1 VGGVVNF
8 ESANTSLPKTA
19 ILQLPGLNEVRVAVV
34 GLGYV
39 GLPVAAFVGLHFPVV
54 GFDIDRKR
62 VAELVR
68 FLDRAGQISETELRT
83 ANAEFSHDIT
93 AIADCNFYIIAVPTP
108 IDQAKRPD
116 MAALRSASAV
126 VGSVLKPG
134 NVVVYESTVY
144 PGATE
149 EVCVPIL
156 ESKSGL
162 KLNVDFSV
170 GYSPER
176 INPADLQH
184 RLPDIVK
191 ITSGSNPVAA
201 ELIDKVYARVVTA
214 GTFKASSIRV
224 AEAAKVIENVQR
236 DVNIA
241 LVNELAMLFK
251 ALGLDTREVL
261 EAAGTKWNFHP
272 YTPGLVGGHCIG
284 VDPYYL
290 THKAQSV
297 GFHPDMILAG
307 RRTNDNMPVFVAQ
320 DILKGMLQRRM
331 KVDGAKLLVLGFTFK
346 DNCPDIRNTKVAE
359 LIKRLQEFSIDVI
372 IYDPLVEQEEAK
384 QEYGLDV
391 LTQLPQ
397 GLFDVIVYAV
407 NHDQIKSQAPEVF
420 STRLKPQGFIFDIK
434 SVLPSNISHARL

>member
-1 VGGVVNF
+1 MDIALSKTERLAPAAV
-8 ESANTSLPKTA
+8 AHLPA
-19 ILQLPGLNEVRVAVV
+19 LASVHVAVV

-39 GLPVAAFVGLHFPVV
+39 GLPVAAFIGQYFPVV
-54 GFDIDRKR
+54 GYDVDRRR
-62 VAELVR
+62 VDELNR
-68 FLDRAGQISETELRT
+68 GLDRANQVSRTELSSESIKFT
-83 ANAEFSHDIT
+83 SDQHLLQK
-93 AIADCNFYIIAVPTP
+93 CNFYIVAVPTP

-116 MAALRSASAV
+116 MAALKSASAV
-126 VGSVLKPG
+126 VGSVLEPG

-149 EVCVPIL
+149 EICVPIL
-156 ESKSGL
+156 EEKSGL
-162 KLNVDFSV
+162 RFNIDFSV

-176 INPADLQH
+176 INPADPKH

-191 ITSGSNPVAA
+191 ITSGSNPAAA
-201 ELIDKVYARVVTA
+201 ELIDQVYGKAVTA
-214 GTFKASSIRV
+214 GTYKASSIRV

-251 ALGLDTREVL
+251 TLGLDTREVL
-261 EAAGTKWNFHP
+261 EAAATKWNFHQ
-272 YTPGLVGGHCIG
+272 YSPGLVGGHCIG

-359 LIKRLQEFSIDVI
+359 LIEHLQEFAIDVTA
-372 IYDPLVEQEEAK
+372 YDPLVDRDEARH
-384 QEYGLDV
+384 EYGLEVVND
-391 LTQLPQ
+391 LP
-397 GLFDVIVYAV
+397 GNRFDVVVYAV
-407 NHDQIKSQAPEVF
+407 NHDRIKSQISQIF
-420 STRLKPQGFIFDIK
+420 STLLRPNGFVYDIK
-434 SVLPSNISHARL
+434 SVLPPNISHARL